1 MSIRQP
7 IVSVLGHVDHGKTS
21 LLDKI
26 RGSTVASRE
35 AGAITQ
41 HIGASEMP
49 LDAIKEVCG
58 PLMKGRDFKVPGLLF
73 IDTPGH
79 QAFSSLR
86 ARGGALAD
94 IAILVVDLNEGFRPQ
109 TKEALSILRRNKTP
123 FVVAANKVD
132 LVHGW
137 ESEPLRP
144 FMLGIKEQPERV
156 QGKVDEKCWE
166 VIGGLTENGV
176 PSADRIDRI
185 RDFTT
190 SVAVV
195 PVSAKT
201 GEGIPDL
208 LLTLVGLAQRFLE
221 KKLETDLGVTGRGT
235 VLEVKQET
243 GLGLTLNAIIYDG
256 NIRQGDTIVLGTTGE
271 PKVTKV
277 KGLLRPKPKDEMR
290 DHREPFTSTKEI
302 TAAAGIKI
310 VAQDLEGVLSGAP
323 LVVVRDEEQAKL
335 VIDQVRDEARVSIE
349 LADEGVFVKADTLG
363 SLEALAFELK
373 QRNIPIKRAEVGNI
387 SKRDLVDVKAV
398 KKPTFRAILAFSVKT
413 LPDAQEALASSKD
426 FEDIKVLTSDI
437 IYHLLDEYE
446 EWTKVKQQDVEKNL
460 RETMT
465 FPGKVTIM
473 PDHVFRTHKPA
484 IVGMRILAGRL
495 RVDQKFL
502 LTDGRVLGQV
512 RSIRRGEESVKEA
525 LPGEEV
531 AVAIDEVT
539 IGRQMDAGGI
549 YYVDMPEGDAK
560 KFLRTLIPL
569 NYDELEV
576 VKEIQKIKAKEN
588 RFWGA

>member
-1 MSIRQP
+1 MVTRQP

-21 LLDKI
+21 LLDRI

-58 PLMKGRDFKVPGLLF
+58 PLMKGREFKVPGLLF

-109 TKEALSILRRNKTP
+109 TKEALSILRRNRTP

-132 LVHGW
+132 LIHGW
-137 ESEPLRP
+137 ESEEQRP
-144 FMLGIKEQPERV
+144 FMLGIKQQTDAV

-166 VIGGLTENGV
+166 VIGSLTDNGI

-185 RDFTT
+185 TDFTK

-195 PVSAKT
+195 PCSAKT

-290 DHREPFTSTKEI
+290 DHREPFSQAKEVS
-302 TAAAGIKI
+302 AAAGIKI
-310 VAQDLEGVLSGAP
+310 AAQDLEGVLSGSP
-323 LVVVRDEEQAKL
+323 LVVVRDEQQAAM
-335 VIDQVRDEARVSIE
+335 VIDEVREAARVSIALE
-349 LADEGVFVKADTLG
+349 DEGVFVKADTLG

-373 QRNIPIKRAEVGNI
+373 QRKIPIKRAEVGNI
-387 SKRDLVDVKAV
+387 SKRDLLDAKTI
-398 KKPTFRAILAFSVKT
+398 KKPTQRAILSFNVKV
-413 LPDAQEALASSKD
+413 LPDAQDALATKD
-426 FEDIKVLTSDI
+426 YEDIKVLTSDI

-446 EWTKVKQQDVEKNL
+446 AWVKVKQQDVDKNL

-484 IVGMRILAGRL
+484 IVGMRILGGRL

-502 LTDGRVLGQV
+502 LGDGRVVGQV
-512 RSIRRGEESVKEA
+512 KSIRKGEESVKEA
-525 LPGEEV
+525 TQGEEV

-539 IGRQMDAGGI
+539 IGRQMDAGDVF
-549 YYVDMPEGDAK
+549 YVDMPEGDAK
-560 KFLRTLIPL
+560 KFLRTMVPL
-569 NYDELEV
+569 NHDELEV
-576 VKEIQKIKAKEN
+576 VKEVQRIKQKEN

>member
-1 MSIRQP
+1 MSTRQP

-49 LDAIKEVCG
+49 LDAIREVCG

-79 QAFSSLR
+79 HAFSSLR

-94 IAILVVDLNEGFRPQ
+94 IAVLVVDINEGFKPQ
-109 TKEALSILRRNKTP
+109 TKEALSILRKNRTP

-132 LVHGW
+132 LIHGW
-137 ESEPLRP
+137 EGEPMRP
-144 FMLGIKEQPERV
+144 FMLGVKQQSEGV
-156 QGKVDEKCWE
+156 LAKLDTKTYE
-166 VIGGLTENGV
+166 VIGSLTDNGV

-185 RDFTT
+185 GDFTK

-195 PVSAKT
+195 PLSAKT

-208 LLTLVGLAQRFLE
+208 LMTLVGLAQRFLE
-221 KKLETDLGVTGRGT
+221 KKLETDTGVTGRGT

-256 NIRQGDTIVLGTTGE
+256 NIRQGDTIVLGTTGV

-290 DHREPFTSTKEI
+290 DHREPFSTSKEI
-302 TAAAGIKI
+302 TAAAGVKI
-310 VAQDLEGVLSGAP
+310 VAQDLEGVLAGSP
-323 LVVVRDEEQAKL
+323 LVVVRDDEQLKL
-335 VIDQVRDEARVSIE
+335 VVEEVAEQARVSIALE
-349 LADEGVFVKADTLG
+349 DEGVFVKADTLG
-363 SLEALAFELK
+363 SLEALASELK
-373 QRNIPIKRAEVGNI
+373 DRKIPIKRAEVGNI
-387 SKRDLVDVKAV
+387 SRRDLVEAKTI
-398 KKPTFRAILAFSVKT
+398 KKPTHKAILSFNVKV
-413 LPDAQEALASSKD
+413 LPDAQEALGTRD

-437 IYHLLDEYE
+437 IYNLLDEYE
-446 EWTKVKQQDVEKNL
+446 EWVQAKAKDVEKQL
-460 RETMT
+460 REQMT
-465 FPGKVTIM
+465 FPGKLLLM

-484 IVGMRILAGRL
+484 IVGMRILGGRL

-502 LTDGRVLGQV
+502 VGDGRVVGQV
-512 RSIRRGEESVKEA
+512 KSIRRGEESVREA

-539 IGRQMDAGGI
+539 IGRQLDQGDI
-549 YYVDMPEGDAK
+549 VYVDVPESEAR
-560 KFLRTLIPL
+560 KFFRTPGML
-569 NYDELEV
+569 NHDELEV
-576 VKEIQKIKAKEN
+576 LKEVQRIKQKET
-588 RFWGA
+588 RFWAM

>member
-94 IAILVVDLNEGFRPQ
+94 IAILVVDVNEGFRPQ

-137 ESEPLRP
+137 ESEDMRP
-144 FMLGIKEQPERV
+144 FMLGVKAQSERV

-166 VIGGLTENGV
+166 VIGGLTDNGIA
-176 PSADRIDRI
+176 SADRIDRI
-185 RDFTT
+185 NDFTK

-195 PVSAKT
+195 PCSAKT

-208 LLTLVGLAQRFLE
+208 LLTLVGLAQKFLE
-221 KKLETDLGVTGRGT
+221 KKLEADLGVTGRGT

-243 GLGLTLNAIIYDG
+243 GFGLTLNAIIYDG
-256 NIRQGDTIVLGTTGE
+256 NIRAGDTIVLGTTGE

-290 DHREPFTSTKEI
+290 DHREPFSQVKEV

-310 VAQDLEGVLSGAP
+310 AAQDLEGVLSGSP

-335 VIDQVRDEARVSIE
+335 VIDEVREAARVSIA

-387 SKRDLVDVKAV
+387 SKRDLLDAKTI
-398 KKPTFRAILAFSVKT
+398 KKPTQRAILAFSVKT
-413 LPDAQEALASSKD
+413 LPDAQEALATKD
-426 FEDIKVLTSDI
+426 YEDIKVLTSDI

-446 EWTKVKQQDVEKNL
+446 AWVKVKQQDVDKNL
-460 RETMT
+460 RETMV

-484 IVGMRILAGRL
+484 IVGMRILGGRL

-502 LTDGRVLGQV
+502 LDDGRVLGQV
-512 RSIRRGEESVKEA
+512 KSIRKGEETVKEA

-539 IGRQMDAGGI
+539 IGRQMEAGGI

-560 KFLRTLIPL
+560 RFLRQQVAL
-569 NYDELEV
+569 NFDELEV
-576 VKEIQKIKAKEN
+576 VKEVQRVKQKEN

>member
-1 MSIRQP
+1 MTTRQP

-58 PLMKGRDFKVPGLLF
+58 PLMAGKSFKVPGLLF

-79 QAFSSLR
+79 HAFSSLR

-94 IAILVVDLNEGFRPQ
+94 IAILVVDVTEGFKPQ
-109 TKEALSILRRNKTP
+109 TKEALSILRKNRTP

-132 LVHGW
+132 MVQGW
-137 ESEPLRP
+137 EGEPMRP
-144 FMLGIKEQPERV
+144 FMLGVRKQPEHV
-156 QGKVDEKCWE
+156 LAKLDEKVWN
-166 VIGGLTENGV
+166 VIGSMTDNGIQ
-176 PSADRIDRI
+176 SADRIDRI
-185 RDFTT
+185 SDFTK
-190 SVAVV
+190 SIAVV
-195 PVSAKT
+195 PCSAKT

-221 KKLETDLGVTGRGT
+221 KQLETDLGVTGRGT

-290 DHREPFTSTKEI
+290 DHREPFTSSKEV
-302 TAAAGIKI
+302 TAAAGVKI

-323 LVVVRDEEQAKL
+323 LVVVRDDAQAKM
-335 VIDQVRDEARVSIE
+335 VIDEVREEARVSIP

-363 SLEALAFELK
+363 SLEALASELK
-373 QRNIPIKRAEVGNI
+373 DRKIPIKRADVGNI
-387 SKRDLVDVKAV
+387 SKRDLVDAKTI
-398 KKPTFRAILAFSVKT
+398 KKPTQRAILSFNVKV
-413 LPDAQEALASSKD
+413 LPDAQEALGTREY
-426 FEDIKVLTSDI
+426 EDVKVLTSDI

-446 EWTKVKQQDVEKNL
+446 AWTKVKEQDVEKQL
-460 RETMT
+460 REQHV
-465 FPGKVTIM
+465 FPGKVTIL
-473 PDHVFRTHKPA
+473 PGHVFRTHKPA
-484 IVGMRILAGRL
+484 IVGVRVLGGRL

-502 LTDGRVLGQV
+502 LQDGRVVGQV
-512 RSIRRGEESVKEA
+512 KSIRRKEESIKEA
-525 LPGEEV
+525 IPGDEV

-539 IGRQMDAGGI
+539 IGRQMSEGDI
-549 YYVDMPEGDAK
+549 LYVDVPEGDAR
-560 KFLRTLIPL
+560 KFFRTPGIL
-569 NYDELEV
+569 NADEVEV
-576 VKEIQKIKAKEN
+576 LKEIQRIRMKET
-588 RFWGA
+588 RFWAM